1 MSIECLVSFEVLNS
15 LLLLLLFFFLAI
27 KEGEE
32 VELQTYVGII
42 ILIVIDDC
50 NVWAANSRHF

>member
-32 VELQTYVGII
+32 VELRASVGII
-42 ILIVIDDC
+42 LFIVLDDC
-50 NVWAANSRHF
+50 HVWAANSRHF